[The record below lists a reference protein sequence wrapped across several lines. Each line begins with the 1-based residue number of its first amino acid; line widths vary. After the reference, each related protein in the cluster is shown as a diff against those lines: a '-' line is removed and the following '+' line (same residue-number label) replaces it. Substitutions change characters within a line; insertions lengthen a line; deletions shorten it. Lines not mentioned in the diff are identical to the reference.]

1 MCTAIAGLGPD
12 GTVLLA
18 GVRDEFTSRA
28 WQPPGRYWPER
39 PGVIG
44 GRDLLAGGTW
54 LAVAPAAR
62 RVACVLN
69 GRGRMASPAFRRSRG
84 VLPLGAAADGKL
96 TVTDLADFDPF
107 RLLVA
112 EPGRAVLSSWDG
124 AQFAERELAP
134 GLYMVVNSGLAS
146 DLWPVPAPGAAPG
159 AAPESVTESVT
170 GAAAGAA
177 PDTGPGG
184 LTAEQAEAAHARELG
199 RIGHF
204 LPRLNAARMPS
215 PEPGVPVA
223 AAWGDW
229 LPLIDGDGISPDD
242 QRALIV
248 RRDLGGGRIW
258 GTTSISLFAATAA
271 GLRYDFTAAPG
282 DPAAWSPVPLD
293 TPRPPA

>member
-1 MCTAIAGLGPD
+1 MCTAILGLAPD

-18 GVRDEFTSRA
+18 GVRDEFISRA
-28 WQPPGRYWPER
+28 WQPPGRYWPDR

-54 LAVAPAAR
+54 LAVAPDAR

-69 GRGRMASPAFRRSRG
+69 GRGRMASPVGRRSRG

-96 TVTDLADFDPF
+96 TVTDLAAFDPF

-112 EPGRAVLSSWDG
+112 EPGRAVLYSWGG
-124 AQFAERELAP
+124 AQFDERELAP
-134 GLYMVVNSGLAS
+134 GLYVVVNSGLAS
-146 DLWPVPAPGAAPG
+146 DLWPVPAGGEP
-159 AAPESVTESVT
+159 
-170 GAAAGAA
+170 AGAA

-184 LTAEQAEAAHARELG
+184 LTAEQAAAARAHELG

-204 LPRLNAARMPS
+204 LPRLKAARTPD
-215 PEPGVPVA
+215 PEPGAPVA

-229 LPLIDGDGISPDD
+229 LPLIDGDGIRPDD

-258 GTTSISLFAATAA
+258 GTTSISLVAATTA

-282 DPAAWSPVPLD
+282 DPAAWSPVSLD
-293 TPRPPA
+293 TR